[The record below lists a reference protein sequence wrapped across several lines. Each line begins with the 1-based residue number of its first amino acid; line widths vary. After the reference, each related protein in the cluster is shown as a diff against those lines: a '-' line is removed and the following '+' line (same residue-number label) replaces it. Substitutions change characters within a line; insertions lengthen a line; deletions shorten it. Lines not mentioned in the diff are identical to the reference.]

1 MSVNGIRGA
10 SPPRRRIRQANP
22 LTAINRT
29 TAIKRT
35 EDIKYQIYAQLSQL
49 DCIFAPIE
57 TESVTA
63 NKM

>member
-1 MSVNGIRGA
+1 MAVNGLRGA
-10 SPPRRRIRQANP
+10 SPPRRRIKQANQ

-57 TESVTA
+57 TESVTT

>member
-1 MSVNGIRGA
+1 M
-10 SPPRRRIRQANP
+10 
-22 LTAINRT
+22 AINRT

-57 TESVTA
+57 TESVTT

>member
-1 MSVNGIRGA
+1 MAVNGLRGA
-10 SPPRRRIRQANP
+10 SPPRRRIKQANP
-22 LTAINRT
+22 L

-57 TESVTA
+57 TDSVTA